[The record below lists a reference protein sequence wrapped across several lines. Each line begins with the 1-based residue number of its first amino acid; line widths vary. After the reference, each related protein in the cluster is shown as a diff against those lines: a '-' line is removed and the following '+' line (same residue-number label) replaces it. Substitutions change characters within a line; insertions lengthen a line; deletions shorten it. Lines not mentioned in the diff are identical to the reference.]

1 MSYALGDF
9 CDDTRAI
16 LLESDDR
23 NGREIIRQ
31 KLELLLRDAAF
42 CAAYLGPDSDLGVRQ
57 IFADPDLHFCVLAY
71 NMAESRTS
79 PPHDH
84 GRSWAVYGQAAGHT
98 DMTIWSAAGSC
109 DGKGHQEG
117 DGKGHGEGDG
127 QDGGNIEPVRTFRLE
142 PGQAGLFDVR
152 EIHSIQYP
160 DGSKFVR
167 VTGVDMSRETRRVFD
182 LETGTVREIEHV
194 GAGNTR

>member
-1 MSYALGDF
+1 MSYSLGDF
-9 CDDTRAI
+9 WDDTRAI

-23 NGREIIRQ
+23 NGRENIRQ
-31 KLELLLRDAAF
+31 KLELLLREAAF
-42 CAAYLGPDSDLGVRQ
+42 CAAYVGPDSDLGVSQ
-57 IFADPDLHFCVLAY
+57 IFEDPDLHFCVLAY

-84 GRSWAVYGQAAGHT
+84 GRSWAVYGQAAGYT

-109 DGKGHQEG
+109 DGKGHAEG
-117 DGKGHGEGDG
+117 DGKG
-127 QDGGNIEPVRTFRLE
+127 GGNIEPVRTFRLE

-160 DGSKFVR
+160 EGSKFVR
-167 VTGVDMSRETRRVFD
+167 VTGVDMSQETRRVFD
-182 LETGTVREIEHV
+182 LETGTVREIEQV
-194 GAGNTR
+194 GSGNAR